1 MRDKHILKFSLQD
14 IPVTKRDNDR
24 KQIDRKIIEFYIDSN
39 RTIDIG
45 IKIETYVGLE
55 LMEHLDRQIDGW
67 IDN

>member
-14 IPVTKRDNDR
+14 IPVPKRDNDR

-45 IKIETYVGLE
+45 IKIETYVGLGI
-55 LMEHLDRQIDGW
+55 DGTFRQIDRW
-67 IDN
+67 MDR

>member
-45 IKIETYVGLE
+45 IKIETYVGLGIDGT
-55 LMEHLDRQIDGW
+55 LRQIDRW
-67 IDN
+67 MDR